1 MPSNEY
7 LQQVTTGEVEELNG
21 EIVRCEYDESWAK
34 MYFQEHEDIENALNG
49 NSMSI
54 EHVGSISVQGLCA
67 KPILVIIL
75 FSAQRDKYA
84 SCEKLSHRT
93 HGNMCRI
100 MQMQSLRW

>member
-1 MPSNEY
+1 MSMMNLGQE
-7 LQQVTTGEVEELNG
+7 
-21 EIVRCEYDESWAK
+21 

-75 FSAQRDKYA
+75 FSAKRYKYA

>member
-1 MPSNEY
+1 MSMMN
-7 LQQVTTGEVEELNG
+7 LGQ
-21 EIVRCEYDESWAK
+21 K

-75 FSAQRDKYA
+75 FSAKREQIRFLRKN
-84 SCEKLSHRT
+84 SRT
-93 HGNMCRI
+93 EHMEICAELCRCKVLGGDRNI
-100 MQMQSLRW
+100 

>member
-1 MPSNEY
+1 MMN
-7 LQQVTTGEVEELNG
+7 LGQ
-21 EIVRCEYDESWAK
+21 K

-84 SCEKLSHRT
+84 SCEKTLAQNTWKYVQNYVDAKSQVVTEIFKH
-93 HGNMCRI
+93 I
-100 MQMQSLRW
+100 DAE

>member
-1 MPSNEY
+1 MMN
-7 LQQVTTGEVEELNG
+7 LGQ
-21 EIVRCEYDESWAK
+21 K

-84 SCEKLSHRT
+84 FAKKLSHRT

>member
-1 MPSNEY
+1 MMN
-7 LQQVTTGEVEELNG
+7 LGQ
-21 EIVRCEYDESWAK
+21 K

-75 FSAQRDKYA
+75 FSAKRDKYA
-84 SCEKLSHRT
+84 SCEKTLAQNTWKYVQNYADAKPQVATEIFKH
-93 HGNMCRI
+93 I
-100 MQMQSLRW
+100 DAE

>member
-1 MPSNEY
+1 MMN
-7 LQQVTTGEVEELNG
+7 LGQ
-21 EIVRCEYDESWAK
+21 K

-75 FSAQRDKYA
+75 FSAKRDKYA
-84 SCEKLSHRT
+84 SCEKTLAQNTWKYVQNYADAKSQVVTEIVKH
-93 HGNMCRI
+93 I
-100 MQMQSLRW
+100 DAE